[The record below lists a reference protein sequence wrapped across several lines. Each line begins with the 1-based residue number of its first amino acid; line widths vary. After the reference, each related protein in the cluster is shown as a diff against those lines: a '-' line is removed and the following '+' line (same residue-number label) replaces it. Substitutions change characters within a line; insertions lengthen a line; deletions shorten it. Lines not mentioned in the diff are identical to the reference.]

1 MFGWFGRKSVEPA
14 RPFVPVWL
22 QGESGKAGSFAR
34 GIEGARV
41 LDRTSGQMMV
51 RRGGSW
57 EAGVVRAQEV
67 RINGLTVLRDRQAAV
82 SDPTGG
88 TVVDAQCRN
97 AVATLLAALRAHG
110 LIA

>member
-1 MFGWFGRKSVEPA
+1 MFGWFGRKSAPET
-14 RPFVPVWL
+14 RPFVPAWL
-22 QGESGKAGSFAR
+22 QGEGEAAGFVRA
-34 GIEGARV
+34 IEGARV

-88 TVVDAQCRN
+88 TVVDAQCRT
-97 AVATLLAALRAHG
+97 AVATVLAALRAHG